1 MIKKSDDLKFDFVSH
16 KKIDKSNSKYDELTK
31 SIKEN
36 YDFCLREKNT
46 KTYIKTTQYY
56 ALIFVEKYEEV
67 VGKIEEL
74 SMYLRY
80 VEPGTEDD

>member
-16 KKIDKSNSKYDELTK
+16 KKIDKTNSKYDELVK

-36 YDFCLREKNT
+36 YDFCLREKNMRVFV
-46 KTYIKTTQYY
+46 KTNQYY
-56 ALIFVEKYEEV
+56 ALVFTEKYEEV

-80 VEPGTEDD
+80 VEPGVEDD